1 MTQDALRHWRRD
13 LHCLLE
19 TAWCEFRTNSLITHH
34 MSELGFSVM
43 LGDKLLANAF
53 RNINVAVQKER
64 VLRQGEHP
72 DWLARIKR

>member
-1 MTQDALRHWRRD
+1 
-13 LHCLLE
+13 
-19 TAWCEFRTNSLITHH
+19 